1 MSEKTKGDRL
11 KETIRLLKELER
23 VGITATEPGYTEIKE
38 MMTQW
43 VKDGVKNAR
52 SIELVKYN
60 RVADVALPSRAD
72 KAASIN
78 LRVV

>member
-1 MSEKTKGDRL
+1 MGEKTKGDRL

-23 VGITATEPGYTEIKE
+23 LGIRGTDLAYLEIKE

-43 VKDGVKNAR
+43 VKDGLKATR
-52 SIELVKYN
+52 SIEMVKYG
-60 RVADVALPSRAD
+60 RIADVALPATED

-78 LRVV
+78 LRSV

>member
-1 MSEKTKGDRL
+1 MGEKTKGDRL

-23 VGITATEPGYTEIKE
+23 LGIRDTDLAYLEIKE

-43 VKDGVKNAR
+43 VKDGVKTAR
-52 SIELVKYN
+52 SIEMVKYG
-60 RVADVALPSRAD
+60 RIADVALPATED

-78 LRVV
+78 LRSV